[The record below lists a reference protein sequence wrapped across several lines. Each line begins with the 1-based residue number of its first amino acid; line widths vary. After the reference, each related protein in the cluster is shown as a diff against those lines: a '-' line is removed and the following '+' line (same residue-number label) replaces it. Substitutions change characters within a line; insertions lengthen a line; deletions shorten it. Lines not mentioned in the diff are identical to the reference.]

1 MAMIDT
7 LAIYERLKD
16 KMEPAVAES
25 IAEVLGSALA
35 QIQQSV
41 TEGWQQQV
49 DQSIAA
55 MRAEVDAR
63 LTRIEKAL
71 EQLVLVQQQHSRE
84 IADLREATQRNTEAI
99 AELRE
104 AVAELRQTVERLVQ
118 ITEQHSRDITDLR
131 EATQRNTEA
140 IAELRQTVER
150 LVQVTEQ
157 HSQMFKEMTQ
167 RVQQNTENIEKLRQ
181 RVEELSERTQREIRD
196 LVKSIADL
204 RRQFGGLAMTVGYS
218 LEDQAYKALP
228 SLLQRDYGIQVEG
241 RLKRQFVQDSEGRY
255 LEVNIF
261 GQARR
266 DGETVTIVGEGKV
279 QLSKNDVKEFLR
291 RKVKRLQEIYPN
303 IFPVLVT
310 RMISEWDAE
319 DYARA
324 RGVAL
329 YYSYD
334 F

>member
-1 MAMIDT
+1 TQRNTEA
-7 LAIYERLKD
+7 
-16 KMEPAVAES
+16 
-25 IAEVLGSALA
+25 IAE
-35 QIQQSV
+35 
-41 TEGWQQQV
+41 
-49 DQSIAA
+49 
-55 MRAEVDAR
+55 
-63 LTRIEKAL
+63 
-71 EQLVLVQQQHSRE
+71 
-84 IADLREATQRNTEAI
+84 LREATQRNTEAI